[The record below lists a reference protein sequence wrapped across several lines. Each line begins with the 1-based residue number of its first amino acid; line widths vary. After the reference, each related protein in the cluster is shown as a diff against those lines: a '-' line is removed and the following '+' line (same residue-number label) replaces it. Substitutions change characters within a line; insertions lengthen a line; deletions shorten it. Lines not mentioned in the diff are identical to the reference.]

1 MIDRISGKL
10 IKKTVSGV
18 VVDVGGVG
26 FGLTVTLGTYEHIG
40 KIGETVSLITYLHV
54 REDILDLYGFAS
66 AQERDLF
73 VSLLK
78 ISGVGPKL
86 ALAILSRFDPNALIR
101 VVADQDVKMLTT
113 VSGIGKRTAEKLLVD
128 LKSRLKIKR
137 EDITDIPTGDASAT
151 TEAVRA
157 LEVLGFPISKA
168 DDAIRKARQTL
179 GSDATVEDL
188 VKLSLKG

>member
-10 IKKTVSGV
+10 IKKTVSEA

-26 FGLTVTLGTYEHIG
+26 FALTVTLGTYENLG
-40 KIGETVSLITYLHV
+40 KLGETVTLITYLHV
-54 REDILDLYGFAS
+54 REDILDLYGFES
-66 AQERDLF
+66 SSERDLF
-73 VSLLK
+73 ITLLK

-86 ALAILSRFDPNALIR
+86 ALAILSRFGPNQLVR

-128 LKSRLKIKR
+128 LKSRLKVKHADV
-137 EDITDIPTGDASAT
+137 EDIPGGEASAT

-157 LEVLGFPISKA
+157 LEVLGYPIAKA
-168 DDAIRKARQTL
+168 DDAIRAARKKL
-179 GSDATVEDL
+179 GS
-188 VKLSLKG
+188 